1 MEYEFDEDQNVTIEG
16 LAEKMGVV
24 GLFLWLTGLLVL
36 VISAMSV
43 YSVFMETPKLP
54 ERVPDALSFAVDEF
68 NQRVESNRSVAFVG
82 GVAGILNGFLLLVGG
97 TLTRRAAHHFRQ
109 VVQTRGTDIANMM
122 DALNALRSF
131 FGIGSTLLLIGLAAG
146 SVTMTLT
153 IYFKYTAG
161 G

>member
-1 MEYEFDEDQNVTIEG
+1 MEYEFDADQNVTIDR

-36 VISAMSV
+36 VLSAMGL
-43 YSVFMETPKLP
+43 YSVFWETPQLP
-54 ERVPDALSFAVDEF
+54 ERLPEAVNFALDKFTARIEA
-68 NQRVESNRSVAFVG
+68 NRSVAFVASIA
-82 GVAGILNGFLLLVGG
+82 GVINGFLLLAGG

-122 DALNALRSF
+122 DALGALRSF

-146 SVTMTLT
+146 TVTMTLT
-153 IYFKYTAG
+153 IYFKYAAG